1 MSVRSLLVFQ
11 RQVSDAG
18 GVVAED
24 SSLGGSLSI
33 WELVISGGVGGQV
46 IMVTLFV
53 LSFITVYI
61 FFERYFAIKKAS
73 KVDRNFMDNIKD
85 CVRNGKIESA
95 EFLCRQSD
103 APVVRMIEK
112 GISRIG
118 KPLRDIETSIENTGK
133 IEVSRMDN
141 NVNVLA
147 TIAGAAPMIGFLGTV
162 IGMIL
167 AFHEMASA
175 GGQID
180 VEMLS
185 TGIYTAMTTTVAG
198 LIVGIMAYV
207 GYNLLVVKV
216 DKVVH
221 KMEATTVEFLDVL
234 NEERRA

>member
-1 MSVRSLLVFQ
+1 MNTEFLLILQ
-11 RQVSDAG
+11 QKI
-18 GVVAED
+18 
-24 SSLGGSLSI
+24 LGSNSALNQGEPVEKTLSI
-33 WELVISGGVGGQV
+33 WELVTSGGIGGQI
-46 IMVTLFV
+46 IMFTLFL
-53 LSFITVYI
+53 LSIITVYI
-61 FFERYFAIKKAS
+61 FFERYFTIKKAS
-73 KVDRNFMDNIKD
+73 NVDRNFMNSIKD
-85 CVRNGKIESA
+85 YVRNGKIERA
-95 EFLCRQSD
+95 EFLCKQSN

-112 GISRIG
+112 GITRIG
-118 KPLRDIETSIENTGK
+118 KSLRDIETSIENTGK
-133 IEVSRMDN
+133 IEISKMDN

-198 LIVGIMAYV
+198 LIVGIIAYI

-216 DKVVH
+216 DKVIH
-221 KMEATTVEFLDVL
+221 KMEATTVEFLDIL
-234 NEERRA
+234 NEPKT